1 MSCST
6 PLGRELNLWST
17 PRILAVAVSF
27 FAASCAAFARG
38 SFAQTAT
45 VELRV
50 FAFVAIVSF
59 LLACVPVATREY
71 LVGRWARAF
80 AWLSAGVGLSTAG
93 FLAALSTAS
102 ADSEGVVAIGL
113 PRGLLAVGA
122 IIAGLW
128 AFTRGPATWP
138 ASGQNVSPQRWYRL
152 LYRILSGYY
161 GWPPH
166 AAREAVAATK
176 DEVRDWSEQLSTDRT
191 TESTASADSR
201 EVQDLVVPP
210 SPPRGSEISSRS
222 GTERTARETEA
233 VVSETH
239 PAIVFGEA
247 WEVAAEY
254 AAQNPDNASISPR
267 LVFAFA
273 IGFAII
279 AASLLVS
286 RGITT
291 VAVFMLVLAGAL
303 ASFAFWVLRRSQ

>member
-17 PRILAVAVSF
+17 PRILSVAVVF

-38 SFAQTAT
+38 SFVQTAT

-59 LLACVPVATREY
+59 LLACVPVTAREY

-80 AWLSAGVGLSTAG
+80 VWLIAGVSLSVTA
-93 FLAALSTAS
+93 FSAALSTAS
-102 ADSEGVVAIGL
+102 ANSEGVVAIGL
-113 PRGLLAVGA
+113 PRGLLGVGA
-122 IIAGLW
+122 VIAGIW

-138 ASGQNVSPQRWYRL
+138 LSGQNVSPQHWYRL
-152 LYRILSGYY
+152 LYRILTGYY

-166 AAREAVAATK
+166 TAREAVAATK
-176 DEVRDWSEQLSTDRT
+176 AEVQDWSQRHSADQA
-191 TESTASADSR
+191 TESTSSAQSH
-201 EVQDLVVPP
+201 EPQNQVVAP
-210 SPPRGSEISSRS
+210 SPLRDSDISPRSDSAHAAG
-222 GTERTARETEA
+222 ETETF
-233 VVSETH
+233 VGETH

-247 WEVAAEY
+247 WEVATEY

-267 LVFAFA
+267 LIFAFA

-279 AASLLVS
+279 AASLLIS
-286 RGITT
+286 RGVTT
-291 VAVFMLVLAGAL
+291 VAVFMLVLASTL
-303 ASFAFWVLRRSQ
+303 ASFAFWVRRRS